1 MVSHNSPHT
10 LDNIMTIQTDSQKP
24 EMTYSKSRSL
34 VALVT
39 GTMMMTMMM
48 RTMTSTFE
56 PELLLTLLFLP
67 CVFQPS

>member
-1 MVSHNSPHT
+1 MVAH
-10 LDNIMTIQTDSQKP
+10 NIMTIQTDSQKP

-39 GTMMMTMMM
+39 GTMTTTMTMM
-48 RTMTSTFE
+48 TAALQ
-56 PELLLTLLFLP
+56 PEHLFTVLLLS

>member
-1 MVSHNSPHT
+1 
-10 LDNIMTIQTDSQKP
+10 MTIQTDSQQP

-39 GTMMMTMMM
+39 GTMTATMMM
-48 RTMTSTFE
+48 MMRIMMTSTFQQE
-56 PELLLTLLFLP
+56 HLFTAPLLS